1 MWARF
6 VRSPDGG
13 YVCQSWEGMGDDDHS
28 HHLVDAL
35 RDELSA
41 DQLAYCQRLVAAGAR
56 LWLAI
61 IHERRVFDRCGGSVA
76 MRDMLAD
83 MMRTRGFE
91 DGDLDLFL
99 ADCWFSMVEGRPG
112 YLAPVCFW
120 AAWGRAACGAAG
132 DF

>member
-1 MWARF
+1 MWAHF

-13 YVCQSWEGMGDDDHS
+13 GYICQSWEGMDNDAHS

-35 RDELSA
+35 CGELSV
-41 DQLAYCQRLVAAGAR
+41 DQLAYCQRCVAAGAR

-61 IHERRVFDRCGGSVA
+61 INKGRFFDRREGSAV
-76 MRDMLAD
+76 MRDMVAAR
-83 MMRTRGFE
+83 MYARGFE

-99 ADCWFSMVEGRPG
+99 ADCWFSLVEGRPG

-120 AAWGRAACGAAG
+120 AAWFAVH
-132 DF
+132 